1 MLIGVSFLVER
12 NETRTYRARKGP
24 VREVR
29 VSQLGI
35 CWRRWRRVHC
45 AEWSDVES
53 AELAELSPIWRRTER
68 PRMLWLDLPDRHLR
82 LRVDQAHGWFHDGW
96 ELEKS
101 IGAHVPIEHKRLEAL
116 GGLRGWF
123 VRYALVALVAPL
135 AAVSIL
141 TNTLIPACLG
151 VVVLLLLLLLLA
163 REDRRRV

>member
-1 MLIGVSFLVER
+1 MR
-12 NETRTYRARKGP
+12 
-24 VREVR
+24 
-29 VSQLGI
+29 
-35 CWRRWRRVHC
+35 C

-53 AELAELSPIWRRTER
+53 AELAELPPIWRRKER
-68 PRMLWLDLPDRHLR
+68 ARMLWLDLPDRHLR

-101 IGAHVPIEHKRLEAL
+101 IAAHVPIKHKRLEAPS
-116 GGLRGWF
+116 GLRGLF

-135 AAVSIL
+135 TAVSIF